1 MILYLVDICTACLPV
16 ACVEEMT
23 SSLTNE
29 AMTHILLHAVL
40 MADFDKKVSINNQNK
55 CFQNFKTL
63 TLRWFSYRVTHNCL
77 DWAKYQNRHF
87 KKYMSDHAGIFAKM
101 ILQLEDDFG

>member
-1 MILYLVDICTACLPV
+1 MGQLYRHDFIFSGYLYSLPV

-40 MADFDKKVSINNQNK
+40 MAGFDQKFSINNQNK

-63 TLRWFSYRVTHNCL
+63 TLRWFIYRVTYNCL
-77 DWAKYQNRHF
+77 DWAKYQNRHR
-87 KKYMSDHAGIFAKM
+87 SNSI
-101 ILQLEDDFG
+101 

>member
-1 MILYLVDICTACLPV
+1 MSASISDHGQAKISVCTLQILQISVANPEFCTCWTLDKHSWGSTIGMILYLVDICTGCLPV

-40 MADFDKKVSINNQNK
+40 MAGFDNKNSVNN
-55 CFQNFKTL
+55 
-63 TLRWFSYRVTHNCL
+63 
-77 DWAKYQNRHF
+77 
-87 KKYMSDHAGIFAKM
+87 
-101 ILQLEDDFG
+101 

>member
-1 MILYLVDICTACLPV
+1 MGQLYRHDFIFSGYLYSLPV

-40 MADFDKKVSINNQNK
+40 MVGFENKNSVNNQNNVK
-55 CFQNFKTL
+55 
-63 TLRWFSYRVTHNCL
+63 FS
-77 DWAKYQNRHF
+77 KS
-87 KKYMSDHAGIFAKM
+87 K
-101 ILQLEDDFG
+101 